1 MGGMDVDNAFAEMD
15 LLQEISDAKS
25 PLCVFTIRGC
35 NHHFEGKLGFQSD
48 DSNLTLEQCTIRY
61 ICDVNTSRA
70 PLPSWHRTD
79 HRANLGTR
87 RDHTFWCILH
97 AWPAWSPRS

>member
-1 MGGMDVDNAFAEMD
+1 MEGMDVDNAFAGMD
-15 LLQEISDAKS
+15 LLNQISDAKS

-61 ICDVNTSRA
+61 ICDRQHFKSTTSQLAEDR
-70 PLPSWHRTD
+70 PS
-79 HRANLGTR
+79 
-87 RDHTFWCILH
+87 CQ
-97 AWPAWSPRS
+97 P